1 MAMVLFKCSSRL
13 LKNSAEPPL
22 RLESAIRK
30 AARKGVSSERLS
42 PSELTPRKRFLA
54 QPEGQHR
61 FGPGAA
67 LELPGKAVEALPRQL
82 GARPGGH
89 MRHRL
94 ARGPN
99 RVLRRPAEFF

>member
-30 AARKGVSSERLS
+30 AARQGVSSERLS

-67 LELPGKAVEALPRQL
+67 LELPGKAFEALHRQL
-82 GARPGGH
+82 KPCSRSKSCVAS
-89 MRHRL
+89 
-94 ARGPN
+94 ASI
-99 RVLRRPAEFF
+99 VFQQ